1 MNTPNTQLLQ
11 PQTLNALNEFFN
23 IWNQDPL
30 ARTNSLVL
38 TERQVSILNET
49 NVLLTI
55 TLPIETET
63 STPNLEKEQENF
75 ENLFPD
81 INLDDLIPSTETEKE
96 TISVPQEEIE
106 NRNNE
111 AFEESLSQEES
122 DLEED
127 KFSSNSFLI
136 ELINDLTVEQE
147 EVFIRIN
154 PLIETTFKE
163 KLKEIISRLRIENRG
178 KQRDQ
183 VLKTLE
189 VCYYLGQLR
198 ESIKENR
205 QRLKYA
211 RNTLRKSLNPRRAD
225 RIWKC
230 SERAYQIFQICG
242 LSRLCSTTKIIFTNL
257 EKLSDDDFTKLIES
271 VKIHS
276 AHF

>member
-11 PQTLNALNEFFN
+11 PQTLNTLNEFFN

-49 NVLLTI
+49 DVLLTM
-55 TLPIETET
+55 TLPIEPET

-75 ENLFPD
+75 ENLFSD

-106 NRNNE
+106 NKNNE
-111 AFEESLSQEES
+111 TFEESLSQEES

-127 KFSSNSFLI
+127 QFSSSSFLT
-136 ELINDLTVEQE
+136 ELINDLTIEQE

-163 KLKEIISRLRIENRG
+163 KLKEIISRLRIETEENN
-178 KQRDQ
+178 
-183 VLKTLE
+183 E
-189 VCYYLGQLR
+189 
-198 ESIKENR
+198 IKF
-205 QRLKYA
+205 L
-211 RNTLRKSLNPRRAD
+211 
-225 RIWKC
+225 
-230 SERAYQIFQICG
+230 
-242 LSRLCSTTKIIFTNL
+242 
-257 EKLSDDDFTKLIES
+257 KLSKYVTT
-271 VKIHS
+271 
-276 AHF
+276 

>member
-38 TERQVSILNET
+38 TERQVSVLNET
-49 NVLLTI
+49 DVLLTM
-55 TLPIETET
+55 TLPIEPET

-127 KFSSNSFLI
+127 QFSSSSFLT
-136 ELINDLTVEQE
+136 ELINDLTIKQE

-154 PLIETTFKE
+154 LLIETTFKE

-189 VCYYLGQLR
+189 ICYYLGQL
-198 ESIKENR
+198 
-205 QRLKYA
+205 
-211 RNTLRKSLNPRRAD
+211 
-225 RIWKC
+225 
-230 SERAYQIFQICG
+230 
-242 LSRLCSTTKIIFTNL
+242 
-257 EKLSDDDFTKLIES
+257 
-271 VKIHS
+271 
-276 AHF
+276 

>member
-55 TLPIETET
+55 TLPIKTET

-96 TISVPQEEIE
+96 TISVSQEEIE
-106 NRNNE
+106 NENNE
-111 AFEESLSQEES
+111 TFEESLLQEES
-122 DLEED
+122 DLED
-127 KFSSNSFLI
+127 DQFSSK
-136 ELINDLTVEQE
+136 
-147 EVFIRIN
+147 
-154 PLIETTFKE
+154 TTFKE

-178 KQRDQ
+178 KQRD
-183 VLKTLE
+183 
-189 VCYYLGQLR
+189 
-198 ESIKENR
+198 
-205 QRLKYA
+205 
-211 RNTLRKSLNPRRAD
+211 
-225 RIWKC
+225 
-230 SERAYQIFQICG
+230 
-242 LSRLCSTTKIIFTNL
+242 
-257 EKLSDDDFTKLIES
+257 
-271 VKIHS
+271 
-276 AHF
+276 

>member
-49 NVLLTI
+49 NVLLTM
-55 TLPIETET
+55 TLPIEPET

-106 NRNNE
+106 NNE
-111 AFEESLSQEES
+111 TFEESLSQEES

-127 KFSSNSFLI
+127 QFSSNSFLT
-136 ELINDLTVEQE
+136 ELINDLTTEQE

-163 KLKEIISRLRIENRG
+163 KLKEIIFRLKIENRG
-178 KQRDQ
+178 KQ
-183 VLKTLE
+183 
-189 VCYYLGQLR
+189 
-198 ESIKENR
+198 
-205 QRLKYA
+205 
-211 RNTLRKSLNPRRAD
+211 
-225 RIWKC
+225 
-230 SERAYQIFQICG
+230 
-242 LSRLCSTTKIIFTNL
+242 
-257 EKLSDDDFTKLIES
+257 
-271 VKIHS
+271 
-276 AHF
+276 

>member
-1 MNTPNTQLLQ
+1 MNTPDTQLLQ
-11 PQTLNALNEFFN
+11 PQTLNTLNEFFN

-106 NRNNE
+106 NENNE
-111 AFEESLSQEES
+111 TFEESLLQEES

-127 KFSSNSFLI
+127 QFSSSSFLT
-136 ELINDLTVEQE
+136 ELINDLTIEQE

-163 KLKEIISRLRIENRG
+163 KLKEIISRLRIEN
-178 KQRDQ
+178 
-183 VLKTLE
+183 
-189 VCYYLGQLR
+189 
-198 ESIKENR
+198 
-205 QRLKYA
+205 
-211 RNTLRKSLNPRRAD
+211 
-225 RIWKC
+225 
-230 SERAYQIFQICG
+230 
-242 LSRLCSTTKIIFTNL
+242 
-257 EKLSDDDFTKLIES
+257 
-271 VKIHS
+271 
-276 AHF
+276 

>member
-49 NVLLTI
+49 DVLLTMI
-55 TLPIETET
+55 LPIEPET

-127 KFSSNSFLI
+127 QFSSNSFLM

-189 VCYYLGQLR
+189 VCYYLGQL
-198 ESIKENR
+198 
-205 QRLKYA
+205 
-211 RNTLRKSLNPRRAD
+211 
-225 RIWKC
+225 
-230 SERAYQIFQICG
+230 
-242 LSRLCSTTKIIFTNL
+242 
-257 EKLSDDDFTKLIES
+257 
-271 VKIHS
+271 
-276 AHF
+276 

>member
-106 NRNNE
+106 NKNNE
-111 AFEESLSQEES
+111 TFEESLSQKES

-127 KFSSNSFLI
+127 QFSSSSFLT
-136 ELINDLTVEQE
+136 ELINDLTIEQE
-147 EVFIRIN
+147 EVFIRIT

-163 KLKEIISRLRIENRG
+163 KLKEIISRLRIENQR

-189 VCYYLGQLR
+189 VCYYLGQLQ

-211 RNTLRKSLNPRRAD
+211 QNTLKKSLNP
-225 RIWKC
+225 
-230 SERAYQIFQICG
+230 
-242 LSRLCSTTKIIFTNL
+242 
-257 EKLSDDDFTKLIES
+257 
-271 VKIHS
+271 
-276 AHF
+276 

>member
-49 NVLLTI
+49 DVLLTM
-55 TLPIETET
+55 TLPIEPET

-111 AFEESLSQEES
+111 TFVESLSYEELN
-122 DLEED
+122 LEENQ
-127 KFSSNSFLI
+127 FSSSSFLT
-136 ELINDLTVEQE
+136 ELIKDLTIEQE
-147 EVFIRIN
+147 EVFIRIT

-178 KQRDQ
+178 KQQDQ

-189 VCYYLGQLR
+189 VCYYLGQL
-198 ESIKENR
+198 
-205 QRLKYA
+205 
-211 RNTLRKSLNPRRAD
+211 
-225 RIWKC
+225 
-230 SERAYQIFQICG
+230 
-242 LSRLCSTTKIIFTNL
+242 
-257 EKLSDDDFTKLIES
+257 
-271 VKIHS
+271 
-276 AHF
+276 

>member
-1 MNTPNTQLLQ
+1 M
-11 PQTLNALNEFFN
+11 
-23 IWNQDPL
+23 
-30 ARTNSLVL
+30 
-38 TERQVSILNET
+38 
-49 NVLLTI
+49 TI

-63 STPNLEKEQENF
+63 PTPNLEKEQENF
-75 ENLFPD
+75 ENLFSD

-106 NRNNE
+106 NGNNE
-111 AFEESLSQEES
+111 TFEESLSQEES

-127 KFSSNSFLI
+127 QFSSSSFLT
-136 ELINDLTVEQE
+136 ELINDLTIEQE

-154 PLIETTFKE
+154 LLIETTFKE
-163 KLKEIISRLRIENRG
+163 KLKEIISRLRIENWG
-178 KQRDQ
+178 KQWDQ

-189 VCYYLGQLR
+189 VCYYLGQLW

-211 RNTLRKSLNPRRAD
+211 QNTLRKSLNPWWAN

-242 LSRLCSTTKIIFTNL
+242 LSKLCSTTKITFTNL
-257 EKLSDDDFTKLIES
+257 EELSDDDFTELIES
-271 VKIHS
+271 VKIRS

>member
-1 MNTPNTQLLQ
+1 MDTPNTQLLQ

-38 TERQVSILNET
+38 TENQVFILNET
-49 NVLLTI
+49 NVLLSM

-63 STPNLEKEQENF
+63 LTPNLEKEQGNF

-96 TISVPQEEIE
+96 TISVSQEEIE
-106 NRNNE
+106 KGNNE
-111 AFEESLSQEES
+111 TFEESLLQEES

-127 KFSSNSFLI
+127 QFSSSSFLT
-136 ELINDLTVEQE
+136 ELINDLTVELE

-163 KLKEIISRLRIENRG
+163 KLKEIISRLRIENQE

-189 VCYYLGQLR
+189 VCY
-198 ESIKENR
+198 
-205 QRLKYA
+205 
-211 RNTLRKSLNPRRAD
+211 
-225 RIWKC
+225 
-230 SERAYQIFQICG
+230 
-242 LSRLCSTTKIIFTNL
+242 
-257 EKLSDDDFTKLIES
+257 
-271 VKIHS
+271 
-276 AHF
+276 